1 MLDDD
6 RNLLPD
12 GVVGELYLGGLQLA
26 SGYHNRP
33 ELNAK
38 SFIPNPFVSQSDKEQ
53 GVNTRLYATG
63 DLVCRKS
70 DGLLYFMGRKDFQVK
85 LRGYRIELAD
95 IESTLLS
102 HPEVQQCLAE
112 VRQIGDAKQLVA
124 HIETANSQLNGVS
137 LRTWLADKLPAYM
150 TPVYWTFSEHFP
162 LTHNGKIDRNR
173 LPEPQSCAVENADD
187 EGLSEVERRCRFAV
201 STILGVKAETI
212 DVNASLMEDIGM
224 NSLHILEYV
233 SQMQARGFDL
243 HVSDIISN
251 NSIRNLATY
260 LENHKEPLSLEQINK
275 RVVYFATP
283 NDLNKPLLIVV
294 SGFFYYEYFY
304 NNFHN
309 TFKDNYTI
317 IVIEAACE
325 FYSLRPEFPVDMN
338 ALMAEYAQILRP
350 ILKDRTTPIITTGF
364 CIGGDMAMRL
374 AVELQAQGIAT
385 PSAINI
391 DGVPYRPEHDTEDD
405 LVIEPGISEELLKIR
420 SHFMYSLSRSF
431 DQRHYSGPVHL
442 IMYTKFEDEPG
453 QTREEGLEEYTINL
467 ANWEKAQPGMPITY
481 VDSAHMQVINEPESL
496 KIIKEVI
503 DSYAFQGIR

>member
-1 MLDDD
+1 
-6 RNLLPD
+6 
-12 GVVGELYLGGLQLA
+12 
-26 SGYHNRP
+26 
-33 ELNAK
+33 
-38 SFIPNPFVSQSDKEQ
+38 
-53 GVNTRLYATG
+53 
-63 DLVCRKS
+63 
-70 DGLLYFMGRKDFQVK
+70 
-85 LRGYRIELAD
+85 
-95 IESTLLS
+95 
-102 HPEVQQCLAE
+102 
-112 VRQIGDAKQLVA
+112 
-124 HIETANSQLNGVS
+124 
-137 LRTWLADKLPAYM
+137 
-150 TPVYWTFSEHFP
+150 
-162 LTHNGKIDRNR
+162 
-173 LPEPQSCAVENADD
+173 
-187 EGLSEVERRCRFAV
+187 
-201 STILGVKAETI
+201 
-212 DVNASLMEDIGM
+212 
-224 NSLHILEYV
+224 
-233 SQMQARGFDL
+233 
-243 HVSDIISN
+243 
-251 NSIRNLATY
+251 
-260 LENHKEPLSLEQINK
+260 
-275 RVVYFATP
+275 
-283 NDLNKPLLIVV
+283 
-294 SGFFYYEYFY
+294 
-304 NNFHN
+304 
-309 TFKDNYTI
+309 
-317 IVIEAACE
+317 
-325 FYSLRPEFPVDMN
+325 MN